1 MDGSKGQ
8 IDKDLLNQRYCML
21 TNQHAS
27 PVGDMM
33 PWAELEIM
41 QHCRLIDEI
50 RAQFGCRPFSDYEM
64 KRCYKRFRRLC
75 AYQWKN
81 RN

>member
-1 MDGSKGQ
+1 VDGNKRQ
-8 IDKDLLNQRYCML
+8 IDKDLLNQRWCMI
-21 TNQHAS
+21 TNPHAS
-27 PVGDMM
+27 KMGDMM

-50 RAQFGCRPFSDYEM
+50 RAQFGCRCFSESEM
-64 KRCYKRFRRLC
+64 KQCYKRFRRFC